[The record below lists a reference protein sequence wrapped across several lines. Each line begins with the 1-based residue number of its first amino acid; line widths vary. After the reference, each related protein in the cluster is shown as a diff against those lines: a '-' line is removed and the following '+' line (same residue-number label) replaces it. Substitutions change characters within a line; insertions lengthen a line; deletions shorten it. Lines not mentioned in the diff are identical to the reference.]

1 MITIEVQVS
10 GAKVIVPF
18 HTIIDTK
25 NKPDYMLI
33 IKDEPFKIS
42 FELTKGKHSIY
53 INGKNAALATTT
65 ITISNNGDVVANKV
79 YNKPSAIFYAFNLTI

>member
-10 GAKVIVPF
+10 GANVIVPF

-33 IKDEPFKIS
+33 IKDKPFKIDL
-42 FELTKGKHSIY
+42 ELSAGRHTIY
-53 INGKNAALATTT
+53 INGKNAALAITT
-65 ITISNNGDVVANKV
+65 ITISNNGNNVATKI
-79 YNKPSAIFYAFNLTI
+79 YNKASSIFYAFNLTV

>member
-33 IKDEPFKIS
+33 IKEEPFIIN
-42 FELTKGKHSIY
+42 FELSKGRHSIY
-53 INGKNAALATTT
+53 INGKNAALAITT
-65 ITISNNGDVVANKV
+65 ITISNNGEVVATKV
-79 YNKPSAIFYAFNLTI
+79 YDKASAIFYAFNLTI